1 MNTNAIGIRLP
12 FLLLSL
18 LGASL
23 LVLCL
28 GRTQAMADQA
38 PTETIKTT
46 IGQLFSVLDDEGLK
60 APDRNEERRRA
71 IEQVLK
77 ARVNYEEMAKR
88 ALGAPWT
95 MLHSGERQ
103 EFVTLFV
110 QLLRDAFANRISA
123 HTDEQVIYLGE
134 QNHDPVFAEVHARL
148 IGQKVDT
155 ALDFRLINQIGEW
168 MVYDVVVDGASI
180 VYNYRAQFTQV
191 IKEVSYSGLVQQMRQ
206 KTAALKRF
214 ETSPAQ

>member
-1 MNTNAIGIRLP
+1 MNTSTFGIRVP

-23 LVLCL
+23 LVLCP
-28 GRTQAMADQA
+28 GTTQALAGQA
-38 PTETIKTT
+38 PTEMIKTT

-60 APDRNEERRRA
+60 APNRNEERRRA
-71 IEQVLK
+71 IEHVLK
-77 ARVNYEEMAKR
+77 SRVNYEEMAKR

-95 MLHSGERQ
+95 TLNDGERQ

-110 QLLRDAFANRISA
+110 QLLRDTFANRINQ
-123 HTDEQVIYLGE
+123 HTDEQIIYLGE

-148 IGQKVDT
+148 MGQKVDT
-155 ALDFRLINQIGEW
+155 TLDFRLINQSGDW
-168 MVYDVVVDGASI
+168 LVYDVVVDGASI

-191 IKEVSYSGLVQQMRQ
+191 IKEVSYPGLVQQMRQ
-206 KTAALKRF
+206 KTAAVKRF
-214 ETSPAQ
+214 ETSPMQ